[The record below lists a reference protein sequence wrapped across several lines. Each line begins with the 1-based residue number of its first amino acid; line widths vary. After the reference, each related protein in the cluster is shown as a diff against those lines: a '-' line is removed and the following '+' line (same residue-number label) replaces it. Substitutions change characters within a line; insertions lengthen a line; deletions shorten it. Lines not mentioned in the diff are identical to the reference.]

1 MEAWLPDMFVEDAQ
15 KGRFIQRQG
24 ASLSLRAYGLGD
36 ALRAN
41 PYSDSGPLLNQALAY
56 GDILVDPGAALR
68 VDDGQSITLDAAE
81 KMLIAGRIEARSG
94 SVALTAG
101 PAENMNRDR
110 PNAQH
115 VYDPTRAIWQIG
127 RAHV

>member
-1 MEAWLPDMFVEDAQ
+1 METWLPDMFVEDAQ

-56 GDILVDPGAALR
+56 GDIMVDPGAVLR
-68 VDDGQSITLDAAE
+68 VDDGQSINLDDAE

-94 SVALTAG
+94 SVALTAAVG
-101 PAENMNRDR
+101 SGHGWTPAT
-110 PNAQH
+110 NAQL
-115 VYDPTRAIWQIG
+115 VRRIVPESKKKTK
-127 RAHV
+127 